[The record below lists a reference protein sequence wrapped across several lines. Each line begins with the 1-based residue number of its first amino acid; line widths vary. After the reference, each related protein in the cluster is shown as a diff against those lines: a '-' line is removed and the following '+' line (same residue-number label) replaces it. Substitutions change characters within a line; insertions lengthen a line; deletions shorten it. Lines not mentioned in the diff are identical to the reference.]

1 MEDTLIF
8 PEATPAPAV
17 DFDAVRLRFEELRLK
32 HSRMMG
38 VFEANVARVK
48 ELTEKVA
55 LAKGRQSLTDEI
67 TAVLELMQT
76 KAHARSVGSFEEVL
90 TAVIEDNFPGKGKLK
105 LDLTTERGAP
115 ALDLHLDVGGG
126 IYEDILHG
134 QGGAISNVVVM
145 GLKYCALVRTK
156 NRRVMTLDEPDIWLH
171 ADRVRN
177 FFKVLADVTDK
188 LETQTLTISHKD
200 PAYFEGRATL
210 VRMYSEGD
218 RVRSTILEP
227 RVRDWADE
235 SEPGIRYIHAFNVG
249 PHVDTLVHFMP
260 GLNALLGDNDLGKS
274 TLISKCLRAVA
285 YNEFPENLMRHYV
298 DPDGD
303 GVQRK
308 YVDEAKI
315 VVGLENNF
323 RVEVVRK
330 LKGSP
335 KVMFRIYKGDGP
347 DAEMTFEG
355 RPEKKNTVP
364 EAIANLVNIRKVDE
378 MDFQLCWQKEPI
390 FLLNKEPSVRARLL
404 TMGRESGHLTA
415 LIVAYRRQQNADNE
429 IVREGEAELTRL
441 KWRLPFMEKLVPLA
455 GTMTILN
462 QIVTDIDDRKRAERV
477 LEKLLRTMVDTK
489 RQVDLLTRQR
499 TALSRLP
506 EAAPVLHDN
515 KRLAQVAGRVKVLL
529 EKAQVALPDLKVTVP
544 VLHLNNARL
553 KALGDKIAATTVRGT
568 LVMPE
573 LKVTVPAMHDNKRLA
588 QVAGRVKVLQQQADR
603 LANLPE
609 LKVVPPVVANLQ
621 PLAKKV
627 QELDRISR
635 QEQAL
640 LAEQAALDKEY
651 AEEEARLN
659 ALKAELGDCPLCG
672 HHLEGAAPHA
682 H

>member
-8 PEATPAPAV
+8 PEATPAPTV
-17 DFDAVRLRFEELRLK
+17 DFGAVRLRFEEMRLK

-55 LAKGRQSLTDEI
+55 LAKGRQTLTDEI
-67 TAVLELMQT
+67 TAVLELMQK

-90 TAVIEDNFPGKGKLK
+90 TAVIEDNFPGKGKMK

-126 IYEDILHG
+126 IYEDILTG
-134 QGGAISNVVVM
+134 NGGAISNVVVM
-145 GLKYCALVRTK
+145 GLKYCALQRTK

-171 ADRVRN
+171 EGRVRN
-177 FFKVLADVTDK
+177 FFKVLSDVTDK

-210 VRMYSEGD
+210 VRMYSEGE

-227 RVRDWADE
+227 RVRDWASE
-235 SEPGIRYIHAFNVG
+235 EEPGIRYIHAIDVG

-260 GLNALLGDNDLGKS
+260 GMNALLGDNDLGKS

-285 YNEFPENLMRHYV
+285 YNEFPETLMRHFV

-303 GVQRK
+303 GSTRR
-308 YVDEAKI
+308 YVDESKI
-315 VVGLENNF
+315 VVGFENQF

-335 KVMFRIYKGDGP
+335 KVVFRIYKGE
-347 DAEMTFEG
+347 EMVFEG
-355 RPEKKNTVP
+355 RPEKKNAVP
-364 EAIANLVNIRKVDE
+364 EAVADLVKIRKVDE

-455 GTMTILN
+455 GTLTILN
-462 QIVTDIDDRKRAERV
+462 QIVKDIDDRQRAEKV
-477 LEKLLRTMVDTK
+477 LERLLRTMTDTK

-506 EAAPVLHDN
+506 EAAPALHDN
-515 KRLAQVAGRVKVLL
+515 KRLAQVAGRVKVLQ
-529 EKAQVALPDLKVTVP
+529 EKAQVSLPELRVAAPALHT
-544 VLHLNNARL
+544 NNARL
-553 KALGDKIAATTVRGT
+553 KALADKIEATTRRGT
-568 LVMPE
+568 LVVPE
-573 LKVTVPAMHDNKRLA
+573 LKVVVPTLFDNKRLA
-588 QVAGRVKVLQQQADR
+588 QVAGRVKLLQQQADR

-609 LKVVPPVVANLQ
+609 LKVAPPVVVNLQ
-621 PLAKKV
+621 PLARKV
-627 QELDRISR
+627 QEVERIQK
-635 QEQAL
+635 QEKAL
-640 LAEQAALDKEY
+640 LEEQAALDKEY

-672 HHLEGAAPHA
+672 HHLEGAVPHA